1 MKFRLRALWLLLTC
15 LIFSV
20 QAKVL
25 DTLVIEGLS
34 INSPGVVRNALDI
47 REKRQFT
54 TSDIQESIRK
64 LYSLGLFKGID
75 FFIINE
81 TDSSASL
88 KLSLIENSICENYE
102 FHGNKKLKAKELEE
116 KITLKRGQILTD
128 AVLFKNEKILRDFYA
143 EKGYN
148 LAEIATEQISTKV
161 PGNVI
166 VKFTIKENAQVR
178 ITNITFDGNT
188 HIETRKLTRK
198 FKTKSHKWYRSGD
211 FKQELYKAHL
221 DTLMM
226 FYNEKGFLDASVVS
240 DSVWY
245 GENKRD
251 LNIYVKVNEGRKYI
265 TGNFFFSGN
274 KIIETD
280 ILKGQIALKDGR
292 PFQKS
297 KYDLTKYMVENA
309 YRDEGYLW
317 VQVDDQKS
325 FRGDTIDVTFSIVE
339 GRAAVVR
346 KIDIKGNSKTLEKV
360 VRRELSCMPGKKY
373 RQSLMIRS
381 RQELMGLNFFSD
393 IKPDLIPVEDG
404 TIDLIFDVTE
414 KDNIGQ
420 LQIGAALAGN
430 SGFVGTF
437 STAIPNFRGTGEE
450 LKVSLE
456 YGANRQNAVL
466 SFTEPWAFD
475 KPLSLG
481 GSIFYTNTEADLED
495 SKIYGVTLNAIRT
508 RLKWPDDHFR
518 LRLSYT
524 ISNEVSDR
532 KDATYDGLEV
542 IEDGWTSKI
551 GLGIERR
558 DLNLAL
564 FPTYG
569 SRFSIDPEFCGFG
582 GDFNYFKGVVS
593 YDHYFS
599 LPYKFVLSSRSK
611 FGLIQKLFKD
621 DVYISASDLFSVGGV
636 YVDADLRGYPDNDP
650 FGGYSDNQA
659 SGLNMYAT
667 TLELRYPVLDQQL
680 YLLGFLDYGNTVD
693 RLSDISLTNVYKGV
707 GAGVRLSL
715 PMIGMLGF
723 DFGWGLDYPDKK
735 NSFAKN
741 KTEFNFHFIMNRG
754 F

>member
-1 MKFRLRALWLLLTC
+1 MKFRLSALWLLLAC
-15 LIFSV
+15 LILTV

-34 INSPGVVRNALDI
+34 INSPGVVRNALEI
-47 REKRQFT
+47 REKRSFT

-64 LYSLGLFKGID
+64 LYALGLFKGID
-75 FFIINE
+75 FFITNE

-102 FHGNKKLKAKELEE
+102 FHGNRKLKVKDLEE

-128 AVLFKNEKILRDFYA
+128 AVLFKNEKILRDLYA

-148 LAEIATEQISTKV
+148 LAEITTEQISTKV

-188 HIETRKLTRK
+188 QIATNKLIRK
-198 FKTKSHKWYRSGD
+198 FKTKIHKWYRAGE
-211 FKQELYKAHL
+211 FKKELYKAHL

-226 FYNEKGFLDASVVS
+226 FYNEKGFLDASVVK

-245 GENKRD
+245 GANKRD
-251 LNIYVKVNEGRKYI
+251 LNIYVSVNEGRKYI
-265 TGNFFFSGN
+265 TGNFFFAGN

-280 ILKGQIALKDGR
+280 VLKGQIALKYGR
-292 PFQKS
+292 PIQKS

-309 YRDEGYLW
+309 YREEGYLW
-317 VQVDDQKS
+317 VQVDDQRS

-360 VRRELSCMPGKKY
+360 VRREISCIPGKKY
-373 RQSLMIRS
+373 KQSLMMRS

-393 IKPDLIPVEDG
+393 VKPDLIPIEDG
-404 TIDLIFDVTE
+404 TIDLVFDVLE

-456 YGANRQNAVL
+456 YGKDRQNASL

-475 KPLSLG
+475 RPLSLG
-481 GSIFYTNTEADLED
+481 GSIYYTKNETSQED
-495 SKIYGVTLNAIRT
+495 SKVYGLTLNALRT

-518 LRLSYT
+518 LRTSYT
-524 ISNEVSDR
+524 ISYEESNRTDS
-532 KDATYDGLEV
+532 TYH
-542 IEDGWTSKI
+542 
-551 GLGIERR
+551 
-558 DLNLAL
+558 
-564 FPTYG
+564 G
-569 SRFSIDPEFCGFG
+569 SIT
-582 GDFNYFKGVVS
+582 FK
-593 YDHYFS
+593 
-599 LPYKFVLSSRSK
+599 P
-611 FGLIQKLFKD
+611 
-621 DVYISASDLFSVGGV
+621 
-636 YVDADLRGYPDNDP
+636 
-650 FGGYSDNQA
+650 
-659 SGLNMYAT
+659 
-667 TLELRYPVLDQQL
+667 
-680 YLLGFLDYGNTVD
+680 
-693 RLSDISLTNVYKGV
+693 
-707 GAGVRLSL
+707 
-715 PMIGMLGF
+715 
-723 DFGWGLDYPDKK
+723 
-735 NSFAKN
+735 
-741 KTEFNFHFIMNRG
+741 
-754 F
+754 

>member
-1 MKFRLRALWLLLTC
+1 MKFRLSALLLLLTC

-25 DTLVIEGLS
+25 DTLIIEGLS
-34 INSPGVVRNALDI
+34 INSPGVVRNALEI
-47 REKRQFT
+47 REKSQFT

-148 LAEIATEQISTKV
+148 LAEITTEQISTKV

-178 ITNITFDGNT
+178 ITSITFDGNT
-188 HIETRKLTRK
+188 NIETRKLARK

-211 FKQELYKAHL
+211 FNKDLYRAHL

-226 FYNEKGFLDASVVS
+226 FYNEKGFLDASVES

-245 GENKRD
+245 SENKRD
-251 LNIYVKVNEGRKYI
+251 LNIYVKVNEGRRYI
-265 TGNFFFSGN
+265 TGNFFFAGN

-280 ILKGQIALKDGR
+280 SLKGQIALKKGK

-297 KYDLTKYMVENA
+297 KYDLTKYMVETV

-317 VQVDDQKS
+317 IQVDDRKS

-346 KIDIKGNSKTLEKV
+346 KIDVKGNTKTLEKV
-360 VRRELSCMPGKKY
+360 VRRELSCLPGKKY
-373 RQSLMIRS
+373 KQKLMMRS

-393 IKPDLIPVEDG
+393 IRPDLIPVEDG
-404 TIDLIFDVTE
+404 TIDLVFDVTE

-420 LQIGAALAGN
+420 LQIGAALAAN

-437 STAIPNFRGTGEE
+437 STAIPNFRGAGEE

-475 KPLSLG
+475 KPMSLG
-481 GSIFYTNTEADLED
+481 GSLFYTNTEGDLED
-495 SKIYGVTLNAIRT
+495 SKIYGLTLNTIRT
-508 RLKWPDDHFR
+508 RLKWPDDLFR

-524 ISNEVSDR
+524 VSYEESDR
-532 KDATYDGLEV
+532 YDSTYSGLKV

-551 GLGIERR
+551 GFGIERR
-558 DLNLAL
+558 DLDLAI
-564 FPTYG
+564 FPTRG
-569 SRFSIDPEFCGFG
+569 SRFSIDPEFCGLG
-582 GDFNYFKGVVS
+582 GDFNYFKGTIS
-593 YDHYFS
+593 YDHYFA
-599 LPYKFVLSSRSK
+599 LPKKFVLSSRSK
-611 FGLIQKLFKD
+611 IGTIQKLFKD

-650 FGGYSDNQA
+650 FGGYSNNQA
-659 SGLNMYAT
+659 TGLNMYAT

-680 YLLGFLDYGNTVD
+680 YVLGFMDYGNTVE
-693 RLSDISLTNVYKGV
+693 RLSDISLTNVYKGI

-723 DFGWGLDYPDKK
+723 DFGWGLDHPSKK
-735 NSFAKN
+735 DFAKN
-741 KTEFNFHFIMNRG
+741 ETEFHFHFMMNRG

>member
-1 MKFRLRALWLLLTC
+1 MKFRLSALWLLLTC
-15 LIFSV
+15 LIISV

-34 INSPGVVRNALDI
+34 INSPGVVRNALEI
-47 REKRQFT
+47 REKRSFT

-64 LYSLGLFKGID
+64 LYALGLFKGID

-102 FHGNKKLKAKELEE
+102 FHGNKKLKAKDLEE
-116 KITLKRGQILTD
+116 KIKLKRGQMLTD

-148 LAEIATEQISTKV
+148 LAEITTEQISTKV

-178 ITNITFDGNT
+178 ITNITFEGNKQVAT
-188 HIETRKLTRK
+188 NKLMRK
-198 FKTKSHKWYRSGD
+198 FKTKIHKWYRSGD

-226 FYNEKGFLDASVVS
+226 FYNEKGFLDASVVK

-245 GENKRD
+245 GVNKRD
-251 LNIYVKVNEGRKYI
+251 LNIYIKVNEGRRYI
-265 TGNFFFSGN
+265 TGNFFFAGN

-280 ILKGQIALKDGR
+280 VLKGQIALKDGR

-309 YRDEGYLW
+309 YREEGYLW
-317 VQVDDQKS
+317 VQVDDQRS

-360 VRRELSCMPGKKY
+360 VRREISCMPGKKY
-373 RQSLMIRS
+373 KQSLMMRS
-381 RQELMGLNFFSD
+381 RQELMGLGFLAD
-393 IKPDLIPVEDG
+393 AKPDLIPVEDG
-404 TIDLIFDVTE
+404 TIDLVFDVLE

-456 YGANRQNAVL
+456 YGADRQNASL

-481 GSIFYTNTEADLED
+481 GTIYYTKNETDQED
-495 SKIYGVTLNAIRT
+495 SKVYGLTLNALRT

-518 LRLSYT
+518 LRTSYT
-524 ISNEVSDR
+524 ISYEESDR
-532 KDATYDGLEV
+532 QNATYNGLEV

-551 GLGIERR
+551 GFGIERR
-558 DLNLAL
+558 DLDLAL
-564 FPTYG
+564 FPTSG
-569 SRFSIDPEFCGFG
+569 SRISIDPEFCGIG
-582 GDFNYFKGVVS
+582 GDFNYFKGMLS

-611 FGLIQKLFKD
+611 FGLIQPLFKD
-621 DVYISASDLFSVGGV
+621 DVYISASDLFSTGGI
-636 YVDADLRGYPDNDP
+636 YGDADLRGYEDFDL
-650 FGGYSDNQA
+650 FGGYSENQA
-659 SGLNMYAT
+659 SGLNLYAT

-680 YLLGFLDYGNTVD
+680 YLLGFLDYGNTVEK
-693 RLSDISLTNVYKGV
+693 LSDISLTNVSKGV
-707 GAGVRLSL
+707 GVGVRLSL

-723 DFGWGLDYPDKK
+723 DFGWGLDYPNEKDL
-735 NSFAKN
+735 FGKN
-741 KTEFNFHFIMNRG
+741 KTDFKFHFMMNRG

>member
-1 MKFRLRALWLLLTC
+1 MKFRLSALLLLLTC
-15 LIFSV
+15 LIISV

-25 DTLVIEGLS
+25 DSLVIEGLS
-34 INSPGVVRNALDI
+34 INSPGVVRNALEI

-64 LYSLGLFKGID
+64 LYSLGLFKGIE
-75 FFIINE
+75 FFILNE

-128 AVLFKNEKILRDFYA
+128 AVLFRNEKILRDFYA

-148 LAEIATEQISTKV
+148 LAEITTEQISTKI

-188 HIETRKLTRK
+188 NMETRKLARK

-211 FKQELYKAHL
+211 FNKDLYRAHL

-226 FYNEKGFLDASVVS
+226 FYNEKGFLDASVES

-245 GENKRD
+245 SENKRD
-251 LNIYVKVNEGRKYI
+251 LNIYIKVNEGRRYV

-280 ILKGQIALKDGR
+280 TLNGQIALKKGK

-317 VQVDDQKS
+317 VQVDDRKS

-346 KIDIKGNSKTLEKV
+346 KIDVKGNSKTLDKV

-373 RQSLMIRS
+373 KQKLMMRS

-393 IKPDLIPVEDG
+393 IRPDLIPVEDG
-404 TIDLIFDVTE
+404 TIDLVFDVTE

-420 LQIGAALAGN
+420 LQIGAALAAN

-475 KPLSLG
+475 KPMSLG
-481 GSIFYTNTEADLED
+481 GSLFYTNTEGDLED
-495 SKIYGVTLNAIRT
+495 SKIYGLTVNTVRT
-508 RLKWPDDHFR
+508 RLKWPDDLFR

-524 ISNEVSDR
+524 VSYEESDR
-532 KDATYDGLEV
+532 TDSTYSDLKV

-551 GLGIERR
+551 GFGIERR
-558 DLNLAL
+558 DLDLAI
-564 FPTYG
+564 FPTRG
-569 SRFSIDPEFCGFG
+569 SRLSIDPEFCGFG
-582 GDFNYFKGVVS
+582 GDFNYFKGTIS
-593 YDHYFS
+593 YDHYFA

-611 FGLIQKLFKD
+611 IGTIQKLFKD

-650 FGGYSDNQA
+650 FGGYSENQA
-659 SGLNMYAT
+659 TGLNMYAT

-680 YLLGFLDYGNTVD
+680 YVLGFMDYGNTVE
-693 RLSDISLTNVYKGV
+693 RLSDISLTNVYKGI
-707 GAGVRLSL
+707 GAGVRISL

-723 DFGWGLDYPDKK
+723 DFGWGLDYPNKK

-741 KTEFNFHFIMNRG
+741 ETEFHFHFMMNRG